1 MQTRPVGSVPLETPD
16 NRFCPSSE
24 SSGVVGDSAIQ
35 LWELLSLQDKHV
47 GRLNLAAPFWAKILE
62 ETHMG
67 LGLDR
72 PHLPGKLPT
81 ESNHP
86 VETE

>member
-1 MQTRPVGSVPLETPD
+1 M
-16 NRFCPSSE
+16 
-24 SSGVVGDSAIQ
+24 VGDSAIQ

-47 GRLNLAAPFWAKILE
+47 ERLNLAAPFWAKTLE

-81 ESNHP
+81 E
-86 VETE
+86 